1 MLGLTICLQ
10 CYGYGSDNWNYGVSE
25 DCLYINVIR
34 PAGCSESD
42 KLPVV
47 FWLHGGGLYMG
58 SGIDQRYNQSFTI
71 QNSVAIGKPVI
82 GVSINYRLSAWGFL
96 SGSEEL
102 RATGDLN
109 LGLKDQ
115 RLALQWVQENI
126 GAFGGMLIR
135 ISYVTVTRRP

>member
-1 MLGLTICLQ
+1 
-10 CYGYGSDNWNYGVSE
+10 
-25 DCLYINVIR
+25 
-34 PAGCSESD
+34 
-42 KLPVV
+42 
-47 FWLHGGGLYMG
+47 MG

-82 GVSINYRLSAWGFL
+82 GVSINYRLGAWGFL
-96 SGSEEL
+96 SGSEEV

-126 GAFGGMLIR
+126 GAFGGMLMR
-135 ISYVTVTRRP
+135 MSCAVHELTVTRRP